1 MIMKITSF
9 IILFFVIFVYRNKE
23 KLSFTYFFIK
33 NWSENIYFWSVCVL
47 IYIESMVKYM
57 CLKDCIGG
65 KNYMNTDLVVMAAG
79 MGSRF
84 GGLKQAAPIG
94 PNGEMIIDFSVYDA
108 KKAGFNKAVFIIRKD
123 IETDFRAACGKR
135 IEKMIDVEYV
145 FQEKD
150 ALPSGF
156 VMPEGRSK
164 PWGTGHAILCAAK
177 AVKNPFLV
185 INADD
190 YYGQSVYKVMHD
202 YLVSGAGMCMAGYK
216 LGNTLSENGTVSRGI
231 CTIEDGYLVD
241 INEKTDVS
249 KDCGLALDTTVSMN
263 MWGLDADIFP
273 FIEEKFHK
281 FLENHINEEK
291 SEFFLPNVIN
301 ERRREKNMKIKVIP
315 TSEQW
320 YGVTYKADTENV
332 KKAIL
337 SLIKDGLYE
346 K

>member
-1 MIMKITSF
+1 
-9 IILFFVIFVYRNKE
+9 
-23 KLSFTYFFIK
+23 
-33 NWSENIYFWSVCVL
+33 
-47 IYIESMVKYM
+47 
-57 CLKDCIGG
+57 
-65 KNYMNTDLVVMAAG
+65 MNTDLVVMAAG

-84 GGLKQAAPIG
+84 GGLKQAAPVG
-94 PNGEMIIDFSVYDA
+94 PNGEMILDFSVYDA

-123 IETDFRAACGKR
+123 IETDFREACGKR
-135 IEKMIDVEYV
+135 IEKLIDVEYV

-150 ALPSGF
+150 ALPKGF
-156 VMPEGRSK
+156 TMPQGRKK
-164 PWGTGHAILCAAK
+164 PWGTAHAVLCAAK

-202 YLVSGAGMCMAGYK
+202 ALEKGEGMCMAGYE

-231 CTIEDGYLVD
+231 CTVEDGYLVD
-241 INEKTDVS
+241 ISERTDITR
-249 KDCGLALDTTVSMN
+249 DCGLPLDTLVSMN

-273 FIEEKFHK
+273 FIENKFTD
-281 FLENHINEEK
+281 FLNNHINEEK
-291 SEFFLPNVIN
+291 SEFFLPSVIN
-301 ERRREKNMKIKVIP
+301 DRRKEMNMKVKVIP

-320 YGVTYKADTENV
+320 HGVTYAEDTENV

-337 SLIKDGLYE
+337 ELINKGLYE

>member
-1 MIMKITSF
+1 
-9 IILFFVIFVYRNKE
+9 
-23 KLSFTYFFIK
+23 
-33 NWSENIYFWSVCVL
+33 
-47 IYIESMVKYM
+47 
-57 CLKDCIGG
+57 
-65 KNYMNTDLVVMAAG
+65 MNTDLVVMAAG

-84 GGLKQAAPIG
+84 GGLKQAAPVG
-94 PNGEMIIDFSVYDA
+94 PNGEMILDFSVYDA

-123 IETDFRAACGKR
+123 IEKEFREACGKR
-135 IEKMIDVEYV
+135 IEKLIDVEYV

-150 ALPSGF
+150 ALPKGF
-156 VMPEGRSK
+156 TMPQGRKK
-164 PWGTGHAILCAAK
+164 PWGTAHAVLCAAK

-202 YLVSGAGMCMAGYK
+202 ALEKGEGMCMAGYE

-231 CTIEDGYLVD
+231 CTVEDGYLVD
-241 INEKTDVS
+241 ISERTDITR
-249 KDCGLALDTTVSMN
+249 DCGLPLDTLVSMN

-273 FIEEKFHK
+273 FIENKFTD
-281 FLENHINEEK
+281 FLNNHINEEK
-291 SEFFLPNVIN
+291 SEFFLPSVIN
-301 ERRREKNMKIKVIP
+301 DRRKEMNMKVKVIP

-320 YGVTYKADTENV
+320 HGVTYAEDTENV

-337 SLIKDGLYE
+337 ELINKGLYE

>member
-1 MIMKITSF
+1 
-9 IILFFVIFVYRNKE
+9 
-23 KLSFTYFFIK
+23 
-33 NWSENIYFWSVCVL
+33 
-47 IYIESMVKYM
+47 
-57 CLKDCIGG
+57 
-65 KNYMNTDLVVMAAG
+65 MNTDLVVMAAG

-84 GGLKQAAPIG
+84 GGLKQAAPVG
-94 PNGEMIIDFSVYDA
+94 PNGEMILDFSVYDA

-123 IETDFRAACGKR
+123 IETDFREACGKR
-135 IEKMIDVEYV
+135 IEKLIDVEYV

-150 ALPSGF
+150 ALPKGF
-156 VMPEGRSK
+156 TMPQGRKK
-164 PWGTGHAILCAAK
+164 PWGTAHAVLCAAK

-202 YLVSGAGMCMAGYK
+202 ALEKGEGMCMAGYE

-231 CTIEDGYLVD
+231 CTVEDGYLVD
-241 INEKTDVS
+241 ISERTDITRE
-249 KDCGLALDTTVSMN
+249 CGLPLDTLVSMN

-273 FIEEKFHK
+273 FIENKFTD
-281 FLENHINEEK
+281 FLNNHINEEK
-291 SEFFLPNVIN
+291 SEFFLPSVIN
-301 ERRREKNMKIKVIP
+301 DRRKEMNMRVKVIP

-320 YGVTYKADTENV
+320 HGVTYAEDTENV

-337 SLIKDGLYE
+337 ELINKGLYE

>member
-1 MIMKITSF
+1 
-9 IILFFVIFVYRNKE
+9 
-23 KLSFTYFFIK
+23 
-33 NWSENIYFWSVCVL
+33 
-47 IYIESMVKYM
+47 
-57 CLKDCIGG
+57 
-65 KNYMNTDLVVMAAG
+65 MNTDLVVLAAG

-84 GGLKQAAPIG
+84 GGLKQAAPVG
-94 PNGEMIIDFSVYDA
+94 PNGEMILDFSVYDA

-123 IETDFRAACGKR
+123 IETDFREACGKR
-135 IEKMIDVEYV
+135 IEKLIDVEYV

-150 ALPSGF
+150 ALPKGF
-156 VMPEGRSK
+156 TMPQGRKK
-164 PWGTGHAILCAAK
+164 PWGTAHAVLCAAK

-202 YLVSGAGMCMAGYK
+202 ALEKGEGMCMAGYE

-231 CTIEDGYLVD
+231 CTVEDGYLVD
-241 INEKTDVS
+241 ISERTDITR
-249 KDCGLALDTTVSMN
+249 DCGLPLDTLVSMN

-273 FIEEKFHK
+273 FIENKFTD
-281 FLENHINEEK
+281 FLNNHINEEK
-291 SEFFLPNVIN
+291 SEFFLPSVIN
-301 ERRREKNMKIKVIP
+301 DRRKEMNMKVKVIP

-320 YGVTYKADTENV
+320 HGVTYAEDTENV

-337 SLIKDGLYE
+337 ELINKGLYE

>member
-1 MIMKITSF
+1 
-9 IILFFVIFVYRNKE
+9 
-23 KLSFTYFFIK
+23 
-33 NWSENIYFWSVCVL
+33 
-47 IYIESMVKYM
+47 
-57 CLKDCIGG
+57 
-65 KNYMNTDLVVMAAG
+65 MNTDLVVMAAG

-84 GGLKQAAPIG
+84 GGLKQAAPVG
-94 PNGEMIIDFSVYDA
+94 PNGEMILDFSVYDA

-123 IETDFRAACGKR
+123 IETDFREACGKR
-135 IEKMIDVEYV
+135 IEKLLDVEYV

-150 ALPSGF
+150 ALPKGF
-156 VMPEGRSK
+156 TMPQGRKK
-164 PWGTGHAILCAAK
+164 PWGTAHAVLCAAK

-202 YLVSGAGMCMAGYK
+202 ALEKGEGMCMAGYE

-231 CTIEDGYLVD
+231 CTVEDGYLVD
-241 INEKTDVS
+241 ISERTDITR
-249 KDCGLALDTTVSMN
+249 DCGLPLDTLVSMN

-273 FIEEKFHK
+273 FIENKFTD
-281 FLENHINEEK
+281 FLNNHINEEK
-291 SEFFLPNVIN
+291 SEFFLPSVIN
-301 ERRREKNMKIKVIP
+301 DRRKEMNMKVKVIP

-320 YGVTYKADTENV
+320 HGVTYAEDTENV

-337 SLIKDGLYE
+337 ELINKGLYE